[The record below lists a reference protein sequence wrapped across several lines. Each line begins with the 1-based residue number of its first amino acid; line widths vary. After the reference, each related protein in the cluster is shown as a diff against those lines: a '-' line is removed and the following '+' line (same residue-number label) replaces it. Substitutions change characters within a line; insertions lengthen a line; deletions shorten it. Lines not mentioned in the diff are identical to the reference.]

1 MLDTIDAHR
10 SGPQVNDIRDQQ
22 PALYRHT
29 LGIRALASAGLIIG
43 LVALVGWLGDWPL
56 LKSVLPGSVEMKAN
70 TALGL
75 MATGGALWM
84 LDHRRS
90 SIFYITGQVL
100 ALFAVVLGLAT
111 LGQYLFGW
119 RLGIDEWLFVDSH
132 GKYAT
137 VRGRMSPYT
146 ALAFTSIGLALLML
160 SQGRLRKL
168 ATWPAAITLII
179 GLLSALGYAWNASE
193 LTTDVFLPPVA
204 VNTAVALIFLSTG
217 TLLAIGKAMVQQAT
231 TAFSMN
237 SMEGKIFMGFA
248 GSFLLL
254 TVGAG
259 MTYQATTIFASSAQQ
274 VAHTQQVRAALGQLY
289 RAVSDTGLAQRTYLI
304 TGRVEQIDEYHHQQ
318 AKVVEKSEQLRLLV
332 SDNASQMENLASLQ
346 PLIDE
351 TRGLLD
357 QGIALYQQQG
367 FGAAKQLVD
376 SGQGLVVMNSLFAVL
391 QRMDGVEEALL
402 TEREAAS
409 AGFQRYMLI
418 SMLLTMGIAACIFAA
433 LYREI
438 RREVQARH
446 LTSEALHIAKNAAER
461 LRQEAETANHAKST
475 FLATMSHEIRTPM
488 NGMLG
493 MLELLSL
500 TALDGSQRAT
510 LKVVRESGKTLMR
523 IIDDILDFSKIEA
536 HKLDIHPEP
545 THLGSLLEDIR
556 NTYSSNASS
565 KGLPIICR
573 VDDKL
578 SPAVMVDPVRLRQ
591 IIHNLVSNAIK
602 FTASGQ
608 IDITADLIERSA
620 GSDRVRFCV
629 KDTGI
634 GISEIHQKRL
644 FQPFAQAE
652 LNTARRYGGTGLG
665 LSISK
670 RLAGLLGGAIDML
683 SAPGQGT
690 TVVLELS
697 LPIADPALLAP
708 RESTARESATL
719 PTLESRRAAP
729 SVAQAEAEGT
739 LVLLADD
746 HPTNR
751 LLLMRQLNLLG
762 YAAES
767 ATNGLEAL
775 EMWKQGR
782 YKLVLTDCNM
792 PEMNGYELARSIRA
806 IESSGSASR
815 CPIIACTANA
825 MGGEAAICLE
835 AGMDD
840 YIAKPVELKRLLP
853 KLEHWLPLPLV
864 PPATP
869 PAVPPPTLVVHRST
883 AGLARCP
890 IDHVL
895 LARMSSG
902 DAELEREIFKEFQRA
917 TDDDAQSLA
926 QAVTDRDSAQVKS
939 LAHLIKGASAMVGA
953 TQLSTICERIEHAN
967 HRGDW
972 HTVVASLTDFHQEVE
987 RLNHYFAQV
996 HQTGQ
1001 LTP

>member
-1 MLDTIDAHR
+1 
-10 SGPQVNDIRDQQ
+10 
-22 PALYRHT
+22 
-29 LGIRALASAGLIIG
+29 
-43 LVALVGWLGDWPL
+43 
-56 LKSVLPGSVEMKAN
+56 
-70 TALGL
+70 
-75 MATGGALWM
+75 
-84 LDHRRS
+84 
-90 SIFYITGQVL
+90 
-100 ALFAVVLGLAT
+100 
-111 LGQYLFGW
+111 
-119 RLGIDEWLFVDSH
+119 
-132 GKYAT
+132 
-137 VRGRMSPYT
+137 MSPYT

-160 SQGRLRKL
+160 PRPSLRTAASL
-168 ATWPAAITLII
+168 AAAVTLVI
-179 GLLSALGYAWNASE
+179 GVLSALGYAWNAAE

-204 VNTAVALIFLSTG
+204 VNTAVALIFLGAG
-217 TLLAIGKAMVQQAT
+217 TLLAIRKTIVQQGTA
-231 TAFSMN
+231 AFSMN
-237 SMEGKIFMGFA
+237 SMEGKILIGFA
-248 GSFLLL
+248 VSFLLL
-254 TVGAG
+254 MIGAG
-259 MTYQATTIFASSAQQ
+259 MTYQTTTIFASSARQ

-289 RAVSDTGLAQRTYLI
+289 RAASDTGLAQRTYLI
-304 TGRVEQIDEYHHQQ
+304 TGRVEQIDEYHHQL
-318 AKVVEKSEQLRLLV
+318 AKIVEKSEQLRLLV

-367 FGAAKQLVD
+367 FGAAKKLVD
-376 SGQGLVVMNSLFAVL
+376 SGQSLNVMNSLFAVL

-402 TEREAAS
+402 IERETDS
-409 AGFQRYMLI
+409 ERFQRYMLI
-418 SMLLTMGIAACIFAA
+418 SMLLTMGVAACIFAA
-433 LYREI
+433 LYRGI
-438 RREVQARH
+438 RREIQARH
-446 LTSEALHIAKNAAER
+446 QTSEALVMAKNAAE
-461 LRQEAETANHAKST
+461 LSRQEADAANHAKGT

-493 MLELLSL
+493 MLELLDLAS
-500 TALDGSQRAT
+500 LDGSQRAT

-536 HKLDIHPEP
+536 HKLGIRPEP

-565 KGLPIICR
+565 KGLPITCR

-578 SPAVMVDPVRLRQ
+578 SPALMVDPVRLRQ
-591 IIHNLVSNAIK
+591 IIHNFVSNAIK

-608 IDITADLIERSA
+608 IDITADLIERRA
-620 GSDRVRFCV
+620 DADRVRFGV

-634 GISEIHQKRL
+634 GISEAHQKLL

-665 LSISK
+665 LSISQ
-670 RLAGLLGGAIDML
+670 RLASLMGGSIDML

-708 RESTARESATL
+708 RESTAGESATL
-719 PTLESRRAAP
+719 PALESRRAAP

-775 EMWKQGR
+775 AMWKRGR

-792 PEMNGYELARSIRA
+792 PEMDGYELARNIRA

-853 KLEHWLPLPLV
+853 KLEQWLPLPV
-864 PPATP
+864 APPATP
-869 PAVPPPTLVVHRST
+869 PATPFSAPPPTLVGYPDT

-890 IDHVL
+890 IDHAL

-902 DAELEREIFKEFQRA
+902 DAELEREIFREFQRA
-917 TDDDAQSLA
+917 TDDDAQSLT

-953 TQLSTICERIEHAN
+953 TQLSTLCERIEHAN
-967 HRGDW
+967 HRDDW
-972 HTVVASLTDFHQEVE
+972 HTVVASLTDFHQEVK